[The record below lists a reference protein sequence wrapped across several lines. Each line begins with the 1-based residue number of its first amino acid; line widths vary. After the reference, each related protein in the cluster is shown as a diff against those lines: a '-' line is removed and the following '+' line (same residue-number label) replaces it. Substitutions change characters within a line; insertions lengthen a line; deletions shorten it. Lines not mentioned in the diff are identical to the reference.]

1 MKTNK
6 SYSKR
11 IRVTRN
17 GKLMARRPGQDHYN
31 ALESGR
37 EKLSKG
43 GQQRLNVTTAI
54 MRRFL
59 PGNGGKKMGTRPI
72 VADASS
78 AAAESA
84 S

>member
-6 SYSKR
+6 AYSKR

-31 ALESGR
+31 ALESGG
-37 EKLSKG
+37 EKHNKG
-43 GQQRLNVTTAI
+43 GMQRLSVTTAI

-59 PGNGGKKMGTRPI
+59 PGNGGKHLGSRGVK
-72 VADASS
+72 ASDVS
-78 AAAESA
+78 AEAAS
-84 S
+84 

>member
-17 GKLMARRPGQDHYN
+17 GKLVARRPGQDHYN

-37 EKLSKG
+37 EKHQKG
-43 GQQRLNVTTAI
+43 GMQRLSVTTAI

-59 PGNGGKKMGTRPI
+59 PGNGRKRIGSRPVI
-72 VADASS
+72 DTGVAPSAEAAS
-78 AAAESA
+78 
-84 S
+84 